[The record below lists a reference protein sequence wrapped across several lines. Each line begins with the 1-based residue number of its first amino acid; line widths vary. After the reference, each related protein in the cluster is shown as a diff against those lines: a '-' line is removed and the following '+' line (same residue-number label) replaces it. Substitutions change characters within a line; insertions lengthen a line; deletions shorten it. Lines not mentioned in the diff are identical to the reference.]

1 MAQNHVT
8 PVDYSSQLRS
18 RNPHSRKG
26 SPAPLSPGFTL
37 IELLVVIAIIGT
49 LVSLLLPAVQQARE
63 SGRRITCVSNV
74 KQLGIALQNYESTNH
89 RLPAAGTFDD
99 ISTATYSANYWR
111 IELRSGTN
119 YSWVTKL
126 LPYME
131 EQALHDQFDFTKHVS
146 KNPANPQVQQ
156 PPTMIC
162 PSDDSRGRFYEKP
175 DPITGEITRYGKA
188 NYAAFCNV
196 YHIDSIFYPAAIS
209 LYGQPL
215 SHVTDGLSST
225 LAFAEIRTREH
236 PQDQRGAWALPW
248 SGSTLLSFDLHPTQY
263 PTNNADKTVNDY
275 APWPGSL
282 GYTQYPNSL
291 NGDVLYQCPDPAG
304 EQLDAM
310 PCNTQIWGY
319 ISSAPRSLHPGGV
332 NVVFL
337 DGHVGFLPNNIDE
350 YAMLYMVDPADGQ
363 TISEQH

>member
-8 PVDYSSQLRS
+8 PVGCTSPLCGQ
-18 RNPHSRKG
+18 NPHLWKR
-26 SPAPLSPGFTL
+26 SPTPPCPGFTL
-37 IELLVVIAIIGT
+37 VELLVVIAIIGI

-74 KQLGIALQNYESTNH
+74 RQLGIALQNYESTNH
-89 RLPAAGTFDD
+89 RLPAAGTYDD
-99 ISTATYSANYWR
+99 VSTATYSYDYWR

-131 EQALHDQFDFTKHVS
+131 EQTLHDQFDFTKNVS
-146 KNPANPQVQQ
+146 KNLSNPQAQQ
-156 PPTMIC
+156 PPTLIC
-162 PSDDSRGRFYEKP
+162 PSDDSRGRFFEKP
-175 DPITGEITRYGKA
+175 DAVTGEITRFGKA

-196 YHIDSIFYPAAIS
+196 FHIDSIFYPAAIS

-215 SHVTDGLSST
+215 NHITDGLSST
-225 LAFAEIRTREH
+225 LAFAEIRTREQPH
-236 PQDQRGAWALPW
+236 DQRGAWALPW
-248 SGSTLLSFDLHPTQY
+248 AGSTLLSFDFHPTQY
-263 PTNNADKTVNDY
+263 PTSADKSSSDY

-310 PCNTQIWGY
+310 PCNTEFFGY

-337 DGHVGFLPNNIDE
+337 DGHVAFLPDNIDE

-363 TISEQH
+363 TISDPH